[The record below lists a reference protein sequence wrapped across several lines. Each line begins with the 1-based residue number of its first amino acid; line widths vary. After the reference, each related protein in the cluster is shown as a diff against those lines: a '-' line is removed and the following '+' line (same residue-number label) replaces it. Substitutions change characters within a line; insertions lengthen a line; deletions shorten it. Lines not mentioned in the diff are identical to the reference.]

1 MRKRGRLVL
10 LKSIILYHIFFVLF
24 SHSLYT
30 TLLPAQPAMS
40 RWFRHIGHHRDSI
53 HRARVVAE
61 SKKIYCQKEKRYNSH
76 TALRRYIPTFPY
88 SFKKS
93 QRDPKFF
100 FKEVFFSHFFS
111 LSLFF
116 LLCTAAISIFNDRLS
131 PFRPFFFFN
140 SFRPM
145 WAPSEW
151 QIVSRVSFI
160 LCYQGLLLLSSWLLH
175 HHPLDFYVLLRVGHY
190 TYKRQQQQLLRGG
203 NSLTL

>member
-116 LLCTAAISIFNDRLS
+116 SCVLLLYLFLMTGCLLFAPFFSLIHFGRCERHLNDKSYLECRSSYATKAFCCSLAGYCIIIHSIFTCCS
-131 PFRPFFFFN
+131 
-140 SFRPM
+140 
-145 WAPSEW
+145 
-151 QIVSRVSFI
+151 V
-160 LCYQGLLLLSSWLLH
+160 
-175 HHPLDFYVLLRVGHY
+175 
-190 TYKRQQQQLLRGG
+190 
-203 NSLTL
+203 